1 MRQWHQGAAA
11 DRARRSGSGGRG
23 RARSGACSCHRA
35 GAATATP
42 SHTEDESRHARPR
55 TTTTPTGAGM
65 TDKAVSRL
73 SMPASFASGPS
84 SASSRTHS
92 RRPSLAAVGP
102 SKRRTHLPNHACRY
116 TRHVAHLCQYPAI
129 GRGAARRLL
138 MPTVRS
144 AKPTMGSPKIPPYK
158 ASPSKMSRSRAGSV
172 SNPSFLSDQSD
183 KSATAAMPDWIGGGR
198 RFEIVEEQ
206 IELAGYQIYA
216 VEKWV
221 VERRRPVIVLTVF
234 TGDPQHKILVTALS
248 PSSSLSP
255 SEAQTEWDQAL
266 RHLRSEGARPK
277 DIGLGTLMVTSLA
290 NFRSDYTIVHIPR
303 GNFLEV
309 REQLYTNINLLR
321 MGCSGRSA
329 LTLEEPSDTTKDRF
343 ILMYHIP
350 DKGNAR
356 SAACFN
362 ATVLELVKLTQA
374 GLAMFELFD
383 TSPEER
389 NGLLCD
395 VTCDGIRR
403 WAAEVGE
410 PCMKIEPTERVADPT
425 VLSALFSLILTTRNK
440 LHALGYY
447 VPKDPF
453 LDPGNFTRALTAFQS
468 PQRHGHGYSHSI
480 SSPRTSSPPRAT
492 SPHKAHHG
500 SIAPSTVPSPTPPVA
515 YLSQALV
522 EAVQAAYD
530 KKMRPTESYKVHR
543 VLISKLDDLVDDL
556 RSAADGEGA
565 PPGQGASGVNPT
577 ADLGA
582 LVRLVVASSA
592 KDAPSS
598 LRYLWTGRPDDVGK
612 KRREKEA
619 VWSDGERERE
629 EKEVEKDTKE
639 NREREKDGTEI
650 ETSREDKDREK
661 EREER
666 ERDVRSSGDESES
679 YKPVRRVQRKIES
692 WAALGRAKK
701 LSVDFGNLGKNRG
714 GQSEQSGPSS
724 TVPSVRI
731 TGDPDDEEPLSSGQA
746 SPSNAVPTMLGIGS
760 YTPAQRSASQ
770 LSEYDRRVTEFN
782 RKRPSTR
789 PHYQSRIISW
799 SDPLSAKE
807 LVDSISSDEREPH
820 LSTLRRTDSI
830 EDDETEVTASDTEM
844 DTARRRRTLTFGP
857 RRCRS
862 FDAAADMAD
871 TRVLPLE
878 RMRVDVELCG
888 QLLVMYRRE
897 QHLVNIA
904 ACLAA
909 LTERLSRTNT
919 HLRTDHERARPG
931 LAELRER
938 AGLLHQVEAARAR
951 ADVLTQETQALAYE
965 SAQYLVE
972 DLWHMAVQPRR
983 RVFALREKT
992 FGTGRKHPQGVRGA
1006 HGRFNR
1012 VQWTLDGRE
1021 RLVDALGR
1029 TESEAEEEE
1038 GLPGADAIDMEES
1051 EDEVDA
1057 VQHQSLRPT
1066 WLLNFFN
1073 YWGSKWG
1080 AAGQKKESTPPKE
1093 DEVQSDREDASE
1105 ELQTTSDASCGKT
1118 TKTTAA

>member
-1 MRQWHQGAAA
+1 MA
-11 DRARRSGSGGRG
+11 DKS
-23 RARSGACSCHRA
+23 
-35 GAATATP
+35 T
-42 SHTEDESRHARPR
+42 
-55 TTTTPTGAGM
+55 
-65 TDKAVSRL
+65 SRL
-73 SMPASFASGPS
+73 SIPTSFASGPS

-92 RRPSLAAVGP
+92 RRPSLAAAGSLAVASPASP
-102 SKRRTHLPNHACRY
+102 SLSPLVSRSHSHLSTGTIHTARTAPS
-116 TRHVAHLCQYPAI
+116 TPVDTSGESFSHVNIPQPA
-129 GRGAARRLL
+129 AAGTRRLL

-144 AKPTMGSPKIPPYK
+144 TKATPGSPKTPHYK

-183 KSATAAMPDWIGGGR
+183 KSASAAVPDWIGDGR
-198 RFEIVEEQ
+198 KFEIVEEQ
-206 IELAGYQIYA
+206 VELTGYQIYA

-234 TGDPQHKILVTALS
+234 TGDPQHKIVVTALA

-266 RHLRSEGARPK
+266 RHLRSEGARPR
-277 DIGLGTLMVTSLA
+277 DTGFGTLMVTSLA

-343 ILMYHIP
+343 ILMYHIS

-356 SAACFN
+356 SAPCFN
-362 ATVLELVKLTQA
+362 ATVLELVKLIQA
-374 GLAMFELFD
+374 GLAMFDLFD
-383 TSPEER
+383 ISPEER

-425 VLSALFSLILTTRNK
+425 VIAALFSLILTTRNK

-453 LDPGNFTRALTAFQS
+453 LDPHNFTRALTAFQS
-468 PQRHGHGYSHSI
+468 PQRHGHGHSHSV
-480 SSPRTSSPPRAT
+480 SVSYSPRAPSPPCTT
-492 SPHKAHHG
+492 SPSKAHF
-500 SIAPSTVPSPTPPVA
+500 STAAPSTVPSPTPPVA

-522 EAVQAAYD
+522 EAVQSAYD
-530 KKMRPTESYKVHR
+530 RKARPTESYKVHR

-556 RSAADGEGA
+556 RSAGDGDGA
-565 PPGQGASGVNPT
+565 AAGQGASAVNPT
-577 ADLGA
+577 ADLAA

-629 EKEVEKDTKE
+629 EKDFERDGKE
-639 NREREKDGTEI
+639 NREREKDKDRDRDRGP
-650 ETSREDKDREK
+650 RDKDREK
-661 EREER
+661 EREDR
-666 ERDVRSSGDESES
+666 ERDVRSSGDESET

-692 WAALGRAKK
+692 WAALGRTKK

-731 TGDPDDEEPLSSGQA
+731 TGDPDDEEPLSSGQT
-746 SPSNAVPTMLGIGS
+746 SPIFENAVPTMLAAGWNG
-760 YTPAQRSASQ
+760 PAQRSASE

-782 RKRPSTR
+782 RKRPSTK

-799 SDPLSAKE
+799 SDPLSAKG
-807 LVDSISSDEREPH
+807 LIDSNSSDEKERPRPRP
-820 LSTLRRTDSI
+820 SPLRRTDSI
-830 EDDETEVTASDTEM
+830 PDDETEATASDTEM
-844 DTARRRRTLTFGP
+844 EAAHRRRTHASGP
-857 RRCRS
+857 RRCQS
-862 FDAAADMAD
+862 FDAAADIAE
-871 TRVLPLE
+871 THVLPLE
-878 RMRVDVELCG
+878 RMRIDVDLCG

-897 QHLVNIA
+897 QHLVNVA
-904 ACLAA
+904 ASLAA
-909 LTERLSRTNT
+909 LTERLSQTNT

-938 AGLLHQVEAARAR
+938 AGGLHQVEAARAR

-983 RVFALREKT
+983 RVLALRERT
-992 FGTGRKHPQGVRGA
+992 FGTGRKHPQGVRSA
-1006 HGRFNR
+1006 HGRFDR
-1012 VQWTLDGRE
+1012 VQRTLDGRE

-1029 TESEAEEEE
+1029 TESEAEDEA
-1038 GLPGADAIDMEES
+1038 GLPGADAADLEES
-1051 EDEVDA
+1051 EDEMDV

-1073 YWGSKWG
+1073 YWGTKWG
-1080 AAGQKKESTPPKE
+1080 ATGSKKDSTPPKE
-1093 DEVQSDREDASE
+1093 DEAQTDREDTSE
-1105 ELQTTSDASCGKT
+1105 EGQTTSVSLPTSPSQSRIRPATRHSKT
-1118 TKTTAA
+1118 MAT

>member
-1 MRQWHQGAAA
+1 
-11 DRARRSGSGGRG
+11 
-23 RARSGACSCHRA
+23 
-35 GAATATP
+35 
-42 SHTEDESRHARPR
+42 
-55 TTTTPTGAGM
+55 
-65 TDKAVSRL
+65 
-73 SMPASFASGPS
+73 
-84 SASSRTHS
+84 
-92 RRPSLAAVGP
+92 
-102 SKRRTHLPNHACRY
+102 
-116 TRHVAHLCQYPAI
+116 
-129 GRGAARRLL
+129 
-138 MPTVRS
+138 
-144 AKPTMGSPKIPPYK
+144 MGSPKIPPYK
-158 ASPSKMSRSRAGSV
+158 ASPSKIARSRAGSV
-172 SNPSFLSDQSD
+172 SNPSFLSDLSD
-183 KSATAAMPDWIGGGR
+183 KSANATAPDWIGGGR

-277 DIGLGTLMVTSLA
+277 DQMAHGVLMVTSLA

-362 ATVLELVKLTQA
+362 ATVLELVKLIQA

-383 TSPEER
+383 INPEER

-425 VLSALFSLILTTRNK
+425 VLAALPPSATGTATATPSPTP
-440 LHALGYY
+440 HAPPPL
-447 VPKDPF
+447 P
-453 LDPGNFTRALTAFQS
+453 AQ
-468 PQRHGHGYSHSI
+468 QR
-480 SSPRTSSPPRAT
+480 
-492 SPHKAHHG
+492 PHKAHHG
-500 SIAPSTVPSPTPPVA
+500 SGAPSTAPSPIPPVA

-556 RSAADGEGA
+556 RSAGDVE
-565 PPGQGASGVNPT
+565 GASGVSPT
-577 ADLGA
+577 ADLAA

-629 EKEVEKDTKE
+629 EREMERDSKDF
-639 NREREKDGTEI
+639 REREKEKDRDRDK
-650 ETSREDKDREK
+650 SLREKDREK
-661 EREER
+661 EER

-701 LSVDFGNLGKNRG
+701 LSVDFGSIGKNRG

-731 TGDPDDEEPLSSGQA
+731 TGDLDEEEPLSSGQT
-746 SPSNAVPTMLGIGS
+746 SPVFENAAPVILGVGS
-760 YTPAQRSASQ
+760 YTPAQRSASE

-789 PHYQSRIISW
+789 PPYQSRIISW

-807 LVDSISSDEREPH
+807 LVDSNSSDDRERLTSP
-820 LSTLRRTDSI
+820 LSLLRRTDSI
-830 EDDETEVTASDTEM
+830 EDNETEATASDTEM
-844 DTARRRRTLTFGP
+844 DTAHRRRPLTFGP

-862 FDAAADMAD
+862 FDAAADMVE

-878 RMRVDVELCG
+878 RMRIDDAEAWRKQHRVTWLYATFDPDEFESTRRFYPRWTGRRDRNGLPVYVYRLASLAPIKSELDA
-888 QLLVMYRRE
+888 VPPPRRYQRIVALYE
-897 QHLVNIA
+897 TMTRFVLRLCSHLPHATSPTPISSVTTIIDLENVSLGAIWSLRGHLQEASALATANYPETLSTIAVVNSPSFFPTVWSWVKPVFDEGTQRKVHV
-904 ACLAA
+904 LGKDPGPV
-909 LTERLSRTNT
+909 
-919 HLRTDHERARPG
+919 LRTLIDPQNLPRPYG
-931 LAELRER
+931 GEL
-938 AGLLHQVEAARAR
+938 
-951 ADVLTQETQALAYE
+951 D
-965 SAQYLVE
+965 
-972 DLWHMAVQPRR
+972 WK
-983 RVFALREKT
+983 F
-992 FGTGRKHPQGVRGA
+992 
-1006 HGRFNR
+1006 
-1012 VQWTLDGRE
+1012 
-1021 RLVDALGR
+1021 
-1029 TESEAEEEE
+1029 
-1038 GLPGADAIDMEES
+1038 
-1051 EDEVDA
+1051 EDEPSLDEDTKNLIGTMPKGPVEFVDGEVRKA
-1057 VQHQSLRPT
+1057 PVPPD
-1066 WLLNFFN
+1066 
-1073 YWGSKWG
+1073 
-1080 AAGQKKESTPPKE
+1080 APPK
-1093 DEVQSDREDASE
+1093 
-1105 ELQTTSDASCGKT
+1105 
-1118 TKTTAA
+1118 

>member
-1 MRQWHQGAAA
+1 
-11 DRARRSGSGGRG
+11 
-23 RARSGACSCHRA
+23 
-35 GAATATP
+35 
-42 SHTEDESRHARPR
+42 
-55 TTTTPTGAGM
+55 
-65 TDKAVSRL
+65 
-73 SMPASFASGPS
+73 
-84 SASSRTHS
+84 
-92 RRPSLAAVGP
+92 
-102 SKRRTHLPNHACRY
+102 
-116 TRHVAHLCQYPAI
+116 
-129 GRGAARRLL
+129 

-144 AKPTMGSPKIPPYK
+144 TKPGMGSPKIPPYK
-158 ASPSKMSRSRAGSV
+158 ASPSKIARSRAGSV
-172 SNPSFLSDQSD
+172 SNPSFLSDLSD
-183 KSATAAMPDWIGGGR
+183 KSANATAPDWIGGGR

-277 DIGLGTLMVTSLA
+277 DMALGVLMVTSLA

-362 ATVLELVKLTQA
+362 ATVLELVKLIQA

-383 TSPEER
+383 INPEER

-425 VLSALFSLILTTRNK
+425 VLAALFSLILTTRNK

-453 LDPGNFTRALTAFQS
+453 LDPYNFTRALTAFQS

-480 SSPRTSSPPRAT
+480 SHSPRAPSPPRAT

-500 SIAPSTVPSPTPPVA
+500 SGAPSTAPSPIPPVA

-556 RSAADGEGA
+556 RSAGDVE
-565 PPGQGASGVNPT
+565 GASGVSPT
-577 ADLGA
+577 ADLAA

-629 EKEVEKDTKE
+629 EREMERDSKDI
-639 NREREKDGTEI
+639 REREKEKDRDRDK
-650 ETSREDKDREK
+650 SLREKDREK
-661 EREER
+661 EER

-701 LSVDFGNLGKNRG
+701 LSVDFGSIGKNRG

-731 TGDPDDEEPLSSGQA
+731 TGDLDEEEPLSSGQT
-746 SPSNAVPTMLGIGS
+746 SPVFENAVPVILGVGS
-760 YTPAQRSASQ
+760 YTPAQRSASE

-789 PHYQSRIISW
+789 PPYQSRIISW

-807 LVDSISSDEREPH
+807 LVDSNSSDDRERLTSP
-820 LSTLRRTDSI
+820 LSLLRRTDSI
-830 EDDETEVTASDTEM
+830 EDNETEATASDTEM
-844 DTARRRRTLTFGP
+844 DTAHRRRPLTSGP

-862 FDAAADMAD
+862 FDAAADMVE

-878 RMRVDVELCG
+878 RMRIDVELCG

-897 QHLVNIA
+897 QHLVNVA
-904 ACLAA
+904 ASLAA

-919 HLRTDHERARPG
+919 QLRTDHERARPG

-938 AGLLHQVEAARAR
+938 TGILHRVEAARAR
-951 ADVLTQETQALAYE
+951 ADVLTQETQALSYE

-983 RVFALREKT
+983 RVLALREKT

-1029 TESEAEEEE
+1029 TESEAEEDA
-1038 GLPGADAIDMEES
+1038 GLPGADAIDLEES
-1051 EDEVDA
+1051 EDEADV

-1093 DEVQSDREDASE
+1093 DEPQTDREDREDASE
-1105 ELQTTSDASCGKT
+1105 EVQTTCASLPT
-1118 TKTTAA
+1118 SPTQPRLRPAARHTKTTAG